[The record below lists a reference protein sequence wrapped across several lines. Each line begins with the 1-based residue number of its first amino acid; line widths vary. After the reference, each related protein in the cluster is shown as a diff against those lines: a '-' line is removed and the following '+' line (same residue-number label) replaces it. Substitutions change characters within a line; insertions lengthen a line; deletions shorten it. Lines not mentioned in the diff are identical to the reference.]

1 MFMYIKTV
9 ERKQSSGGA
18 NPLKSNKV
26 FVSVGRVVEYLFVF
40 TVNSSDLK
48 YPQFEGDF
56 HSL

>member
-26 FVSVGRVVEYLFVF
+26 FVSVGRVVEYLF